1 MKNIMKSIGYEI
13 LHSKMIIRLY
23 ILFIAFMVL
32 VTVLNT
38 DSTGISGLLADNVTL
53 PYEFQT
59 FIVAIIVGIICGS
72 DFPDKVANYEIM
84 SGHSRVSIFLARA
97 LMAIGVAAILATVL
111 SFVPIVFG
119 NAVFKWGNK
128 LVLSDVVIRNL
139 LLFFPYVRIAAFM
152 VVLTFLVKNP
162 YVIMASGFVMMM
174 GGSILGD
181 MMQNGSNVFI
191 SIYNMKLLCTY
202 DGWSTYNLDPV
213 KGIVEY
219 NAYNS
224 SVTTSLVLGTI
235 IVSLLMTAFYL
246 FMGYALFR
254 RDEMN

>member
-13 LHSKMIIRLY
+13 LHSKMLIRIY
-23 ILFIAFMVL
+23 ILFIALMVL

-38 DSTGISGLLADNVTL
+38 NSTGISGLLADNDTL

-59 FIVAIIVGIICGS
+59 YMVAIIVGIICGS
-72 DFPDKVANYEIM
+72 DFPDKVANYEIT
-84 SGHSRVSIFLARA
+84 SGHSRVNVFLARA
-97 LMAIGVAAILATVL
+97 LMAICSAAILATVL
-111 SFVPIVFG
+111 SFVPILFG
-119 NAVFKWGNK
+119 NVVFKWGNK

-139 LLFFPYVRIAAFM
+139 LLFFPYVRMAAFI

-174 GGSILGD
+174 GGSIIGD
-181 MMQNGSNVFI
+181 MTQNSSNVFI
-191 SIYNMKLLCTY
+191 SIYNMHLLCTY

-224 SVTTSLVLGTI
+224 AVTPSLVFGTI
-235 IVSLLMTAFYL
+235 GVSLFMTAFYL

-254 RDEMN
+254 RDDMN

>member
-1 MKNIMKSIGYEI
+1 
-13 LHSKMIIRLY
+13 
-23 ILFIAFMVL
+23 
-32 VTVLNT
+32 
-38 DSTGISGLLADNVTL
+38 
-53 PYEFQT
+53 
-59 FIVAIIVGIICGS
+59 
-72 DFPDKVANYEIM
+72 M